1 MKNKFPRKCP
11 VCDEPLIISELT
23 CPNCGVKIQ
32 GKFDIP
38 NLLIL
43 TDEQM
48 RFLQTF
54 LVARGNIKEVGKRL
68 NISYPTVKNRLD
80 NLIDA
85 LGLKAPK
92 NEKSLDELLDD
103 LEAKKTTVD
112 EIVNFLKRR

>member
-1 MKNKFPRKCP
+1 MKSKFPRRCP

-32 GKFDIP
+32 GKFNIP

-48 RFLQTF
+48 QFLQTF
-54 LVARGNIKEVGKRL
+54 LMARGNIKEVGKRL

-80 NLIDA
+80 NLISA
-85 LGLKAPK
+85 LGLEVNK
-92 NEKSLDELLDD
+92 NEKSLDEMLDE
-103 LEAKKTTVD
+103 LEDNKITVED
-112 EIVNFLKRR
+112 IINRLRKE